1 MLRNFIKFFVAI
13 LFFCKSLIILMMSL
27 IHKII
32 FRISIGSRWC
42 SVYLI
47 AQKGERN
54 RVNILQLNWK
64 TRGCHEQRP
73 YVHRPRGNLCNYPF
87 ACSLLLF
94 PSWTV
99 PSHPIFARGI
109 NSSEIEICTGLNRN
123 SRNRTFP
130 GVKFTAK
137 ASTRFSE
144 RRSSSDRGQ
153 MTRTR
158 ANEVDWLALWLII
171 RWAFNFETC

>member
-1 MLRNFIKFFVAI
+1 MLRIFIKFFLAI
-13 LFFCKSLIILMMSL
+13 LFFSKSLIILMMSL

-47 AQKGERN
+47 AQKGGRN
-54 RVNILQLNWK
+54 RVNILQFNWK

-99 PSHPIFARGI
+99 PSHPIFARALTAPKSKFVRVSTAI
-109 NSSEIEICTGLNRN
+109 HAIVRSLVWNLPRKRQRVLASVAQVAIESKWHEL
-123 SRNRTFP
+123 
-130 GVKFTAK
+130 V
-137 ASTRFSE
+137 
-144 RRSSSDRGQ
+144 
-153 MTRTR
+153 RTR
-158 ANEVDWLALWLII
+158 STDW
-171 RWAFNFETC
+171 RCD

>member
-1 MLRNFIKFFVAI
+1 MNIFLAI
-13 LFFCKSLIILMMSL
+13 LWRVYFLVNLIILMMSL
-27 IHKII
+27 IHKIA

-47 AQKGERN
+47 AQKGGRN

-64 TRGCHEQRP
+64 TSGCHEQRP

-87 ACSLLLF
+87 ACSPLLST
-94 PSWTV
+94 SWTV

-109 NSSEIEICTGLNRN
+109 NSSEIEICTGLNRK

-137 ASTRFSE
+137 ARQRVLASAQVAIESKWHE
-144 RRSSSDRGQ
+144 LV
-153 MTRTR
+153 RTR
-158 ANEVDWLALWLII
+158 STDW
-171 RWAFNFETC
+171 RCD

>member
-1 MLRNFIKFFVAI
+1 
-13 LFFCKSLIILMMSL
+13 MSL

-32 FRISIGSRWC
+32 LRISVGLRRY

-64 TRGCHEQRP
+64 TSGCHRQRP
-73 YVHRPRGNLCNYPF
+73 YVRRSRGNLCNYPL
-87 ACSLLLF
+87 ASSLFLF
-94 PSWTV
+94 LSRAA

-123 SRNRTFP
+123 SRDRTFT
-130 GVKFTAK
+130 GAKFTAK
-137 ASTRFSE
+137 TRQRVLASVAQVAIESK
-144 RRSSSDRGQ
+144 
-153 MTRTR
+153 
-158 ANEVDWLALWLII
+158 
-171 RWAFNFETC
+171 